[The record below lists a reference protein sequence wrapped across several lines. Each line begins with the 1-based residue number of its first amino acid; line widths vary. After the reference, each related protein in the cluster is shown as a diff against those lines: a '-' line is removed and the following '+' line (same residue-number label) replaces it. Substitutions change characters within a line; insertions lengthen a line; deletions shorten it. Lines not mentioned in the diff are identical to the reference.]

1 MSTFN
6 YHIDTKPLA
15 EEMGNVSK
23 NVTLATGAMV
33 SLQAA
38 VVAAEERATE
48 EVCDKVTR
56 GFYSLIRSQ
65 ISQKLAKCKSDF
77 ESKRMLLSHQKR
89 ALVNIQKRMER
100 DYNMISSRYN
110 KLFGALNMNLQT
122 RIFELDKPIIEFSY
136 KDIGKISNRSKYL
149 TATIPVT
156 QIESVS
162 QSQKIVASGIKQQGV
177 NVINSIKGFISQM
190 SEQDAITREI
200 LVNDS
205 INRNSQAYLPVVLCE
220 YNSDAFGN
228 LNIDIISPDY
238 AIPES
243 ARTLIYERMYD
254 EFVNIENNRDPQNW
268 HEVKNEF
275 NKLISNSKKPQRV
288 KEIALTL
295 FYADKPQSD
304 NSLL

>member
-15 EEMGNVSK
+15 DEMGNVSK

-38 VVAAEERATE
+38 VVAAEERASE

-65 ISQKLAKCKSDF
+65 ISQKLAKYKSDF

-110 KLFGALNMNLQT
+110 KLFSSLNMNLQT
-122 RIFELDKPIIEFSY
+122 RIFELDKPIVDFSY
-136 KDIGKISNRSKYL
+136 RDIGKISNRSKYL

-162 QSQKIVASGIKQQGV
+162 QSQKIVASGIKQQGL
-177 NVINSIKGFISQM
+177 NVINSIKSFITQM
-190 SEQDAITREI
+190 VEQDTLAKDI
-200 LVNDS
+200 LVDDS
-205 INRNSQAYLPVVLCE
+205 VKTGSQVFLPVVLCE
-220 YNSDAFGN
+220 YQSDAFGKN
-228 LNIDIISPDY
+228 SIDIISPDY
-238 AIPES
+238 CIPES
-243 ARTLIYERMYD
+243 SRALIYERMHS
-254 EFVNIENNRDPQNW
+254 EFVKLEENKDPHNW
-268 HEVKNEF
+268 EEVKNEF
-275 NKLISNSKKPQRV
+275 NKLISNSKRPARV
-288 KEIALTL
+288 KELALTL
-295 FYADKPQSD
+295 FYADKPKPD
-304 NSLL
+304 NS